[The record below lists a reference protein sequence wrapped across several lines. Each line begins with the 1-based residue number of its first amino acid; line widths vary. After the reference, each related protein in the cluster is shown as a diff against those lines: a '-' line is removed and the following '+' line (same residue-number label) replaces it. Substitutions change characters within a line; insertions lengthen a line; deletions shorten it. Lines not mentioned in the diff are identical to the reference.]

1 MKLQI
6 YREAL
11 KNREFRIYC
20 IGQMISLFGSGLQG
34 VALAWL
40 TWRMLHSPLALGA
53 LAATSSSTL
62 FLFSYVGGHLAD
74 RLDRRKYLIVLE
86 VLSVFQAFALAGM
99 LFWHAFSLPLVLILS
114 LFGGVLAAL
123 EFSARQTFT
132 SDLVGRDNII
142 SGRSLYMV
150 IYSLSLALGAA
161 AASFMTWMWAPH
173 GEMYCF
179 IANGLSYL
187 CSLFAFSQIHSLPAQ
202 PTEKAS
208 FHDCIIFAWKNR
220 LVFSTFAQT
229 IILVLFGTRLFPLL
243 PIFADRVLHS
253 GVFGHGMLRIAW
265 AIGSILGSL
274 AIGGVASKIYLHK
287 WATRALLMMPVML
300 ALFAAS
306 QQLFTS
312 ILFVLVVAYLVYAH
326 VTSCQSVL
334 QLEAIPQLQG
344 RLLAVRAML
353 VAIVDFI
360 GAFGASAMTDFWGP
374 QCTIYVC
381 AGLCLLFSLPRLAT
395 CLKTILSS
403 SILMQ
408 HSTLAVIFRRYS

>member
-1 MKLQI
+1 
-6 YREAL
+6 
-11 KNREFRIYC
+11 
-20 IGQMISLFGSGLQG
+20 
-34 VALAWL
+34 
-40 TWRMLHSPLALGA
+40 
-53 LAATSSSTL
+53 
-62 FLFSYVGGHLAD
+62 
-74 RLDRRKYLIVLE
+74 
-86 VLSVFQAFALAGM
+86 
-99 LFWHAFSLPLVLILS
+99 
-114 LFGGVLAAL
+114 
-123 EFSARQTFT
+123 
-132 SDLVGRDNII
+132 
-142 SGRSLYMV
+142 
-150 IYSLSLALGAA
+150 
-161 AASFMTWMWAPH
+161 
-173 GEMYCF
+173 
-179 IANGLSYL
+179 
-187 CSLFAFSQIHSLPAQ
+187 
-202 PTEKAS
+202 
-208 FHDCIIFAWKNR
+208 
-220 LVFSTFAQT
+220 
-229 IILVLFGTRLFPLL
+229 LL

-274 AIGGVASKIYLHK
+274 AIGGVTSKIYLHK
-287 WATRALLMMPVML
+287 WATRALLMMPVLL

-334 QLEAIPQLQG
+334 QLEATPQLQG

-381 AGLCLLFSLPRLAT
+381 AGFCLLFYLPRLAA

-408 HSTLAVIFRRYS
+408 HLTLGMIFRRYL